1 MYGKITILFNIIES
15 EPFVA
20 HFFVGLYMKI
30 NKILEETIP
39 GLGFELVDVEITP
52 AKIIRVFVDKDGGIS
67 VEDCAEISN
76 HLSKVFLVE
85 EVDYNRLEISS
96 PGLERPLKKLEDYVR
111 FVGRLAKIKTHDAID
126 NNKSFQGHIES
137 VENKIINLKLENGNL
152 FSVEFE
158 DIGRGRLIYEPKKQE
173 SKKK

>member
-1 MYGKITILFNIIES
+1 MSLLWLTFLLGYAAPIIERQK
-15 EPFVA
+15 
-20 HFFVGLYMKI
+20 YMKI

-67 VEDCAEISN
+67 VEDCANISN

-96 PGLERPLKKLEDYVR
+96 PGLERPLKKIEDYVR
-111 FVGRLAKIKTHDAID
+111 FIGRLAKIKTHDAID
-126 NNKSFQGHIES
+126 NNKSFQGYIER
-137 VENKIINLKLENGNL
+137 VANEEITLKLEDGNL
-152 FSVEFE
+152 FSVEFV
-158 DIGRGRLIYEPKKQE
+158 DVSRGRLIYEPKKQE